1 MFNNKYGLEDAV
13 LNGTKTMTRENIR
26 IPNTFNGIFVAGFK
40 KWTNSL
46 GQWFTELYDEDERS
60 IEGSELKPPYE
71 IGEIVAVKQA
81 YKDTNIDFIPCDEK
95 GKCGNPKEM
104 AGWTNKMFV
113 KNEIMPHRVKITNI
127 ILQRLQDISNE
138 DCLKEGVIKNQIG
151 YYVKGIRLNSIRGS
165 YTIVDDVAY
174 KLFPTPKEAYAALIN
189 KLNGKGTWGK
199 NNWVWAV
206 EFELI
211 K

>member
-1 MFNNKYGLEDAV
+1 MKGLMFNNKYGLEDAV
-13 LNGTKTMTRENIR
+13 LNGTKTMTRRNIR

-81 YKDTNIDFIPCDEK
+81 YKHTNIDFIPCDEK
-95 GKCGNPKEM
+95 GKWGNPKGM
-104 AGWTNKMFV
+104 SGWTNKMFV
-113 KNEIMPHRVKITNI
+113 KNEIMPHLVKITNI
-127 ILQRLQDISNE
+127 ILQRLQDIPNE
-138 DCLKEGVIKNQIG
+138 DCLKEGIKKGEFINTWDKFYYDIIG
-151 YYVKGIRLNSIRGS
+151 DCACHNTFNNPSKAFAS
-165 YTIVDDVAY
+165 
-174 KLFPTPKEAYAALIN
+174 LID
-189 KLNGKGTWGK
+189 KVSGKGTW
-199 NNWVWAV
+199 NNNDWVWAI